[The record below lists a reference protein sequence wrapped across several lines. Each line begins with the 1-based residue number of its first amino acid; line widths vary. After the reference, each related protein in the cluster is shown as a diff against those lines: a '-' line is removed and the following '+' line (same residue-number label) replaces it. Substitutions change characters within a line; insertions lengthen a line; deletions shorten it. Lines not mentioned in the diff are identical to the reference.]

1 MATVRITDELIKGMV
16 YRLATVRRPEED
28 KLIAARPIQ
37 AMLDLYDY
45 VMPEATIKLIEA
57 LPNRLRVPTI
67 KTLHVTVPSSNVT
80 SYVTEADIANET
92 EVKMYAMSASSW
104 QSEQHGPFAVSQ
116 HTITYTHS
124 DMIPTIDESII
135 EPYNIILEHALAI
148 HRYKADTTR
157 MGKTLREFMTGQ
169 PSLNKAVAAMPS
181 MHAFVPPEYKVKM
194 AEVVERK
201 KRTPAAPKPAAD
213 SAVNLNNVD
222 AAALTE
228 LVMTAAST
236 RV

>member
-16 YRLATVRRPEED
+16 YRLANVRRPEED
-28 KLIAARPIQ
+28 RLIAARPIQ
-37 AMLDLYDY
+37 AILDLYSY
-45 VMPEATIKLIEA
+45 VMPEATIKLIESM
-57 LPNRLRVPTI
+57 PSRLRVPTI
-67 KTLHVTVPSSNVT
+67 KTLYVSVPETNVT
-80 SYVTEADIANET
+80 SYVTEADIATDT
-92 EVKMYAMSASSW
+92 EATMYAMSSSLW
-104 QSEQHGPFAVSQ
+104 QSENFGPFAVSQ
-116 HTITYTHS
+116 HTITYLHS
-124 DMIPTIDESII
+124 DMTPTIDEAIV
-135 EPYNIILEHALAI
+135 EPYNIILEHALGI
-148 HRYKADTTR
+148 QRYKADTTR
-157 MGKTLREFMTGQ
+157 MVKTLREFMTGQ

-201 KRTPAAPKPAAD
+201 KRTPAAPKPAVD